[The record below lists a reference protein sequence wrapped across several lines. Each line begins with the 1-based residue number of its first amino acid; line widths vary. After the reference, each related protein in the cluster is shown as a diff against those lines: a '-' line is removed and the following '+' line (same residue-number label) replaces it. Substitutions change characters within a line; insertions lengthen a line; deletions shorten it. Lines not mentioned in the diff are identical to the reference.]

1 MALIAVVRLHGDLI
15 LFEETFAADHDIAAT
30 FEDFH
35 YLSDSDGYTR
45 YVFYWWCPG
54 SEFEGFDDGL
64 ESDPTVRSFCLLSD
78 STGGRFYRIDT
89 CVFPA
94 EQPLVFPLLRK
105 HDITSLE
112 AHRDADGLHLRIR
125 CPSRDALRGFRE
137 QATGIAD
144 NVDVVRLYTE
154 QQERLDWL
162 TDKQREAVALAFER
176 GYFETPSQVSLD
188 ELAAELGVTSQ
199 TMSRHVRVGVEKI
212 LADALESAP
221 DRL

>member
-15 LFEETFAADHDIAAT
+15 LFEETFSADHDITAT

-45 YVFYWWCPG
+45 YVFYWWCTG
-54 SEFEGFDDGL
+54 SGFETFDAGL
-64 ESDPTVRSFCLLSD
+64 ESDPTVRSFRLVGN

-89 CVFPA
+89 CVFPP
-94 EQPLVFPLLRK
+94 EQPLVFPLFRK

-112 AHRDADGLHLRIR
+112 SQRDADGLHLRMR
-125 CPSRDALRGFRE
+125 CPSREALRRFRE
-137 QATGIAD
+137 RATAIAN
-144 NVDVVRLYTE
+144 NVDVARLYTE
-154 QQERLDWL
+154 QQGRLDRL
-162 TDKQREAVALAFER
+162 TGKQREAVRLAFER

-188 ELAAELGVTSQ
+188 ELASELGVTSQ

-212 LADALESAP
+212 VADALASAL